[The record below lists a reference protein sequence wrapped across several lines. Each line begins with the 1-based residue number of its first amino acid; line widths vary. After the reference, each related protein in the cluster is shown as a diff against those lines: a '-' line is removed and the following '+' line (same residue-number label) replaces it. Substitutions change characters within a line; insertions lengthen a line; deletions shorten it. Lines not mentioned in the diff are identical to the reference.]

1 MNAFRADRQLTM
13 PQSGSRPDANVI
25 RVRQVTPQAD
35 IGVIGGS
42 GFYSLLDDASP
53 VGLDTPFGPPS
64 GDVTVGTL
72 GGRRVAFVPRHG
84 VGHRFAPHRVPYRAN
99 LWALRSAGVRQ
110 ILALSAVGSLRTDL
124 APGSLVIPD
133 QVLDRTSGRA
143 RTYMDADNG
152 VFHVAFA
159 DPYCPVGRA
168 CALAAAGVTGLPV
181 TPEATMVVVN
191 GPRFSTRA
199 ESGDFQR
206 AGAAIIGMTG
216 MPEAGLARELALCY
230 TTLTLVTDL
239 DAGIEVGSGVTQAQ
253 VFEEFAA
260 NVPRLRTL
268 LVATIEQLPPD
279 QTELCECA
287 HAYDDVPPPFQ
298 LP

>member
-1 MNAFRADRQLTM
+1 M
-13 PQSGSRPDANVI
+13 PQSGSRADANVI
-25 RVRQVTPQAD
+25 RVRQVTPLAD

-53 VGLDTPFGPPS
+53 VDLDTPFGPPS
-64 GDVTVGTL
+64 GDVTVGML

-124 APGSLVIPD
+124 PPGSLVIPD
-133 QVLDRTSGRA
+133 QILDRTSGRA
-143 RTYMDADNG
+143 RTYLDADNG

-168 CALAAAGVTGLPV
+168 CGLAAAGVTGLPV
-181 TPEATMVVVN
+181 RAEATMVVVN

-199 ESGDFQR
+199 ESEDFQR

-239 DAGIEVGSGVTQAQ
+239 DAGIEIGSGVTQAQ
-253 VFEEFAA
+253 VFEQFAA

-287 HAYDDVPPPFQ
+287 HAYDDVPPPFR

>member
-1 MNAFRADRQLTM
+1 M
-13 PQSGSRPDANVI
+13 PQSGSRADANVI
-25 RVRQVTPQAD
+25 RVRQVTPLAD

-53 VGLDTPFGPPS
+53 VDLDTPFGPPS

-124 APGSLVIPD
+124 PPGSLVIPD
-133 QVLDRTSGRA
+133 QILDRTSGRA
-143 RTYMDADNG
+143 RTYLDADNG

-159 DPYCPVGRA
+159 DPYCRVGRA

-181 TPEATMVVVN
+181 MAEATMVVVN

-199 ESGDFQR
+199 ESEDFQR
-206 AGAAIIGMTG
+206 VGAAIIGMTG

-239 DAGIEVGSGVTQAQ
+239 DAGIEIGSGVTQAQ
-253 VFEEFAA
+253 VFEQFAA

-268 LVATIEQLPPD
+268 LVATIEQLPPG
-279 QTELCECA
+279 QTELCDCA
-287 HAYDDVPPPFQ
+287 RAYDDVPPPFQ

>member
-1 MNAFRADRQLTM
+1 M
-13 PQSGSRPDANVI
+13 PQSGSRADANVI
-25 RVRQVTPQAD
+25 RVRQVTPLAD

-53 VGLDTPFGPPS
+53 VDLDTPFGPPS

-124 APGSLVIPD
+124 PPGSLVIPD
-133 QVLDRTSGRA
+133 QILDRTSGRA
-143 RTYMDADNG
+143 RTYLDADNE

-168 CALAAAGVTGLPV
+168 CGLAAAGVTGLPV
-181 TPEATMVVVN
+181 TAEATMVVVN

-199 ESGDFQR
+199 ESEDFQR

-239 DAGIEVGSGVTQAQ
+239 DAGIEIGSGVTQAQ
-253 VFEEFAA
+253 VFEQFAA

-268 LVATIEQLPPD
+268 LVATIEQLPPG
-279 QTELCECA
+279 QTELCDCA
-287 HAYDDVPPPFQ
+287 RAYDDVPPPFQ

>member
-1 MNAFRADRQLTM
+1 M
-13 PQSGSRPDANVI
+13 PQSGSRADANVI
-25 RVRQVTPQAD
+25 RVRQVTPLAD

-53 VGLDTPFGPPS
+53 VDLDTPFGPPS
-64 GDVTVGTL
+64 GDVTVGML

-124 APGSLVIPD
+124 PPGSLVIPD
-133 QVLDRTSGRA
+133 QILDRTSGRA
-143 RTYMDADNG
+143 RTYLDADNE

-168 CALAAAGVTGLPV
+168 CGLAAAGVTGLPV
-181 TPEATMVVVN
+181 TAEATMVVVN

-199 ESGDFQR
+199 ESEDFQR

-253 VFEEFAA
+253 VFEHFAA
-260 NVPRLRTL
+260 NVPRLRAL

>member
-1 MNAFRADRQLTM
+1 M
-13 PQSGSRPDANVI
+13 PQSGSRADANVI
-25 RVRQVTPQAD
+25 RVRQVTPLAD

-53 VGLDTPFGPPS
+53 VDLDTPFGPPS
-64 GDVTVGTL
+64 GDVTVGML

-124 APGSLVIPD
+124 PPGSLVIPD
-133 QVLDRTSGRA
+133 QILDRTSGRA
-143 RTYMDADNG
+143 RTYLDADNE

-168 CALAAAGVTGLPV
+168 CGLAAAGVTGLPV
-181 TPEATMVVVN
+181 TAEATMVVVN

-199 ESGDFQR
+199 ESEDFQR

-239 DAGIEVGSGVTQAQ
+239 DAGIEIGSGVTQAQ
-253 VFEEFAA
+253 VFEQFAA

-268 LVATIEQLPPD
+268 LVATIEQLPPG

-287 HAYDDVPPPFQ
+287 RVYDDVPPPFR

>member
-1 MNAFRADRQLTM
+1 M
-13 PQSGSRPDANVI
+13 PQSGSRADANVI
-25 RVRQVTPQAD
+25 RVRQVTPLAD

-53 VGLDTPFGPPS
+53 VDLDTPFGPPS

-124 APGSLVIPD
+124 PPGSLVIPD
-133 QVLDRTSGRA
+133 QILDRTSGRA
-143 RTYMDADNG
+143 RTYLDADNE

-168 CALAAAGVTGLPV
+168 CGLAAAGVTGLPV
-181 TPEATMVVVN
+181 MAEATMVVVN

-199 ESGDFQR
+199 ESEDFQR
-206 AGAAIIGMTG
+206 VGAAIIGMTG

-239 DAGIEVGSGVTQAQ
+239 DAGIEIGSGVTQAQ
-253 VFEEFAA
+253 VFEQFAA

-268 LVATIEQLPPD
+268 LVATIEQLPPG

-287 HAYDDVPPPFQ
+287 RVYDDVPPPFR

>member
-1 MNAFRADRQLTM
+1 M
-13 PQSGSRPDANVI
+13 
-25 RVRQVTPQAD
+25 RQVTPLAD

-53 VGLDTPFGPPS
+53 VDLDTPFGPPS
-64 GDVTVGTL
+64 GDIAVGTL

-124 APGSLVIPD
+124 PPGSLVIPD
-133 QVLDRTSGRA
+133 QILDRTSGRA
-143 RTYMDADNG
+143 RTYLDADNE

-168 CALAAAGVTGLPV
+168 CGLAAAGVTGLPV
-181 TPEATMVVVN
+181 TAEATMVVVN

-199 ESGDFQR
+199 ESEDFQR

-239 DAGIEVGSGVTQAQ
+239 DAGIEIGSGVTQAQ
-253 VFEEFAA
+253 VFEQFAA

-268 LVATIEQLPPD
+268 LVATIEQLPPG

-287 HAYDDVPPPFQ
+287 RVYDDVPPPFR